1 MVLEKNFLKYLLLR
15 NSDEFGQ
22 TQKKFHEIVARP
34 ALNGLRKKEEDKKG
48 LFGRWGGGSIDKGE
62 GKEGRRRPF
71 RGQNLLLE
79 EGRKSLIELVQRR
92 QGREERRG
100 KKRFCIPLCR
110 PSTRPTADSTR
121 PTAMIRKGRKLP

>member
-1 MVLEKNFLKYLLLR
+1 MVLEKILSKYLLLR

-22 TQKKFHEIVARP
+22 TQKKFYEIVARP

-48 LFGRWGGGSIDKGE
+48 LFGRGGEAALIKE
-62 GKEGRRRPF
+62 EGRKKKTIQ
-71 RGQNLLLE
+71 GQNLLLE

-100 KKRFCIPLCR
+100 GKRFCIPLCR
-110 PSTRPTADSTR
+110 FVLRS
-121 PTAMIRKGRKLP
+121 TAMIRKGRKLP